1 MYKIS
6 DRILVRS
13 SFNDKL
19 FYDTIILQ
27 IKANKY
33 LVNETCMDSAREIWI
48 CSSQVVGIFD
58 GTAVLNS

>member
-19 FYDTIILQ
+19 FYDTVILQ
-27 IKANKY
+27 VKANKY
-33 LVNETCMDSAREIWI
+33 LVNETCMDSDREIWI

-58 GTAVLNS
+58 GNCTK